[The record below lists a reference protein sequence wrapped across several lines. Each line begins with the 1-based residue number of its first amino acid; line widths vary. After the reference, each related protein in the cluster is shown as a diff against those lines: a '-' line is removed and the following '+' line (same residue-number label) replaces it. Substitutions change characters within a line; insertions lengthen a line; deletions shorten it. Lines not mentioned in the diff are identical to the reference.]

1 MKELLIAKK
10 QELEAKRAEIL
21 SVNVDELIAKRLADF
36 EAELRND
43 YAEVQKTEIDN
54 IDMKISVIDELIDEI
69 DNIVVE
75 TAMAMEPVA
84 QPVVETIESTPV
96 DTVDVYEVP
105 NEA

>member
-1 MKELLIAKK
+1 MKELLIDKK

-21 SVNVDELIAKRLADF
+21 NVNVDELIAKRVADF

-69 DNIVVE
+69 DDIIVE

-84 QPVVETIESTPV
+84 QPVAESTPV
-96 DTVDVYEVP
+96 DTVDTYEVP

>member
-21 SVNVDELIAKRLADF
+21 NVNV
-36 EAELRND
+36 
-43 YAEVQKTEIDN
+43 
-54 IDMKISVIDELIDEI
+54 DELIDEI
-69 DNIVVE
+69 DDIIVE

-84 QPVVETIESTPV
+84 QPVVESTPV
-96 DTVDVYEVP
+96 DTVDTYEVP

>member
-21 SVNVDELIAKRLADF
+21 NVNVDELIAKRVADF

-69 DNIVVE
+69 DDIIVE

-84 QPVVETIESTPV
+84 QPVVESTPV
-96 DTVDVYEVP
+96 DTVDTYEVP